1 MPLANSS
8 RTNLRYAKEVT
19 FGSVTSGTG
28 RRKIRNTGS
37 SFKYGLSFDRSKEIR
52 SDRQVADHILLGA
65 TANGGMNFELVY
77 KEYEEF
83 LAATLQSNFTY
94 IGTNGVTA
102 TLTSPTF
109 TANTLTQT
117 GGDTFANL
125 RPGQWIQIS
134 GCTGATI
141 GNNRVIQVSLTVA
154 PTATVITFE
163 GSPAL
168 TTGAATGTVVV
179 RAGRV
184 ENGII
189 QPSFSIEPEYNDV
202 TQFQTFRGMTLSKA
216 SLNFA
221 SRAIATGSFDF
232 LGVDAMPLSGT
243 SNLNGTDSVSYPTTY
258 DVLNCTSN
266 VTAILEANAALA
278 AGTYVKSLTL
288 DIDNSLQGQDA
299 IANLGVVGIRANQL
313 KVSGKMMVYFADGT
327 LYSKFVNNT
336 ASSVSV
342 QVRDASL
349 NGMVFTLPAI
359 EYTDAS
365 LQVGSLDQD
374 VMVEMSFDAKIDT
387 VTGKMIAIDRFGV
400 V

>member
-1 MPLANSS
+1 MALANSS

-19 FGSVTSGTG
+19 FGSVTAGTG

-37 SFKYGLSFDRSKEIR
+37 SFKYGLSFDKSKEIR

-65 TANGGMNFELVY
+65 TANGGMNFEFVH

-83 LAATLQSNFTY
+83 LAATLQSNYTY
-94 IGTNGVTA
+94 IGTGGVTA

-117 GGDTFANL
+117 GGDTFINL
-125 RPGQWIQIS
+125 RPGQWVQIA
-134 GCTGATI
+134 GCTTTHTA
-141 GNNRVIQVSLTVA
+141 NNRVLQVSLTVPA
-154 PTATVITFE
+154 TATVITFE

-168 TTGAATGTVVV
+168 TTGAAPGTVTV
-179 RAGRV
+179 RSGRV
-184 ENGII
+184 ENGVI
-189 QPSFSIEPEYNDV
+189 QPSFSVEPEYNDV

-216 SLNFA
+216 SFNFA
-221 SRAIATGSFDF
+221 SRSIATGSFDF
-232 LGVDAMPLSGT
+232 LGTDALPLSGS
-243 SNLNGTDSVSYPTTY
+243 SNLAGTDSVTYPTTY

-266 VTAILEANAALA
+266 VAAILEANAALA
-278 AGTYVKSLTL
+278 AGTYVKSLSL
-288 DIDNSLQGQDA
+288 DIDNGLQGQDA
-299 IANLGVVGIRANQL
+299 IGNLAVVGIRANQL

-327 LYSKFVNNT
+327 LYSKYVNNT
-336 ASSVSV
+336 QSSVSI
-342 QVRDASL
+342 QIKDASL
-349 NGMVFTLPAI
+349 NGMVISLPAI
-359 EYTDAS
+359 EYTDAT